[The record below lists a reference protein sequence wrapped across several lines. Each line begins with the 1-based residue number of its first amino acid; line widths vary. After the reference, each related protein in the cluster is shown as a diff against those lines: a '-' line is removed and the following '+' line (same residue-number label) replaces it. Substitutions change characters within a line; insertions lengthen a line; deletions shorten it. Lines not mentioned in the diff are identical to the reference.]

1 MICAKVT
8 EKSHQKLESSTQ
20 TGNDKKWNQ
29 MKNKLQDVNVFS
41 PVKFDIRYY
50 IVYRATTIIWHSMT
64 SSIGKFS
71 KFWLLD
77 YVMYF
82 ERKENYLNGSWN
94 HYFLRIL
101 TGWLLYQCINLVY
114 NSFLY
119 VSKHIIHNFVLPLD
133 RKIFK
138 ISK

>member
-8 EKSHQKLESSTQ
+8 EKSHQKFESSTQ
-20 TGNDKKWNQ
+20 TENDKKWNQ

-50 IVYRATTIIWHSMT
+50 IVYRTTTIIWHSMT

-82 ERKENYLNGSWN
+82 ERKENYLNCSWN

-101 TGWLLYQCINLVY
+101 NGWLLYQSI
-114 NSFLY
+114 Y
-119 VSKHIIHNFVLPLD
+119 VC
-133 RKIFK
+133 
-138 ISK
+138 

>member
-8 EKSHQKLESSTQ
+8 EKSHQKNLNPQHKPEMTK
-20 TGNDKKWNQ
+20 NEIKW
-29 MKNKLQDVNVFS
+29 KNKLQDVNVFS

-82 ERKENYLNGSWN
+82 ERKENYLNCSWN

-101 TGWLLYQCINLVY
+101 TGWLLYQDIT
-114 NSFLY
+114 Y
-119 VSKHIIHNFVLPLD
+119 VSKHIIHNFVLPSD